1 MGTIDK
7 AKNKAEQ
14 AKGKAK
20 EVIADVTDNDSL
32 KAEGKRDQTKGD
44 AKQFGEGVKDVLRG

>member
-20 EVIADVTDNDSL
+20 EVIAGVTDNDSL

>member
-7 AKNKAEQ
+7 AKNQAEQ

-20 EVIADVTDNDSL
+20 EAIADVTDNDSL